1 MRHVTLRSSDL
12 ELVLD
17 PSFGADILSIKTVKS
32 GHELLLKTPWADR
45 AEEVISGQQTPFSLD
60 PVAHWMEHYRGGWQ
74 LICPNAGPPRDIH
87 GAAVGFHGEASISV
101 WKILESKP
109 ESIRIQLDLI
119 SIPIRIERV
128 ISLAANEISI
138 SDVITN
144 LSALDL
150 EFDYSSHPAFGGS
163 LLDGEVLIE
172 TSAKRFTV
180 DEEIESPHAPSGSS
194 HQWPLIKGEN
204 GKTLDVSHV
213 PPNGTQLGVFGWL
226 SEFDGPKWYRI
237 SNKEKKL
244 SFEMQWESE
253 YLEFAW
259 FWLEFNNSQGFPW
272 FGRVRTFAIEPSS
285 TQTSGKSRKSIL
297 ALKPYQTTEI
307 KQRGIVTF
315 S

>member
-1 MRHVTLRSSDL
+1 MRHVTLRSSEL
-12 ELVLD
+12 ALVLD

-32 GHELLLKTPWADR
+32 DKELLLKTPWADR

-101 WKILESKP
+101 WKIIEIKP
-109 ESIRIQLDLI
+109 ESIRIQLDLV
-119 SIPIRIERV
+119 SVPIRIERM
-128 ISLAANEISI
+128 ISLAGNEISI
-138 SDVITN
+138 IDVITN
-144 LSALDL
+144 LSDLDL
-150 EFDYSSHPAFGGS
+150 EFYYSSHPAFGGS

-172 TSAKRFTV
+172 TNAKKFTL
-180 DEEIESPHAPSGSS
+180 DEESESPHGSSGSS

-204 GKTLDVSHV
+204 GRTLDLSLV
-213 PPNGTQLGVFGWL
+213 PPNGTDLGVFGWL

-237 SNKEKKL
+237 SNKEKNL
-244 SFEMQWESE
+244 SFEMHWESE

-259 FWLEFNNSQGFPW
+259 FWLEFNNLQGFPW

-285 TQTSGKSRKSIL
+285 TQTSGKLRKSIL
-297 ALKPYQTTEI
+297 ALKPHQVTEI

-315 S
+315 T

>member
-1 MRHVTLRSSDL
+1 MRHVTLRSYEL
-12 ELVLD
+12 ALVLD

-32 GHELLLKTPWADR
+32 DQELLLKTPWADR

-101 WKILESKP
+101 WKIIEIKP
-109 ESIRIQLDLI
+109 ESIRIQLDLV
-119 SIPIRIERV
+119 SVPIRIERM
-128 ISLAANEISI
+128 ISLAGNEISI
-138 SDVITN
+138 IDVITN
-144 LSALDL
+144 LSDLDL

-172 TSAKRFTV
+172 TNAKKFTL
-180 DEEIESPHAPSGSS
+180 DEESESPHGSSGSS

-204 GKTLDVSHV
+204 GRTLDLSLVQ
-213 PPNGTQLGVFGWL
+213 PNGTDLGVFGWL

-237 SNKEKKL
+237 SNKEKNL
-244 SFEMQWESE
+244 SFEMHWESE

-259 FWLEFNNSQGFPW
+259 FWLEFNNLQGFPW

-285 TQTSGKSRKSIL
+285 TQTSGKLRKSIL
-297 ALKPYQTTEI
+297 ALKPHQVTEI

-315 S
+315 T

>member
-1 MRHVTLRSSDL
+1 MRHVTLRSPEL
-12 ELVLD
+12 ALVLD

-32 GHELLLKTPWADR
+32 DQELLLKTPWADR

-101 WKILESKP
+101 WKIIEIKP
-109 ESIRIQLDLI
+109 ESIRIQLDLV
-119 SIPIRIERV
+119 SVPIQIERM
-128 ISLAANEISI
+128 ISLVGNEISI
-138 SDVITN
+138 IDVITN

-172 TSAKRFTV
+172 TSAKKFIL
-180 DEEIESPHAPSGSS
+180 DEESESPHGPSGSS
-194 HQWPLIKGEN
+194 HQWPLVKGEN
-204 GKTLDVSHV
+204 GRTLDLSHI
-213 PPNGTQLGVFGWL
+213 PPNGTELGVFGWL
-226 SEFDGPKWYRI
+226 CEFDGSKWYRI
-237 SNKEKKL
+237 SNKEQNL
-244 SFEMQWESE
+244 SFEMHWESE
-253 YLEFAW
+253 YLDFAW
-259 FWLEFNNSQGFPW
+259 FWLEFNNLQGFPW

-285 TQTSGKSRKSIL
+285 TQTSGKLRKSIL
-297 ALKPYQTTEI
+297 TLSPYQVTEI

-315 S
+315 T